1 MEKIGIAIG
10 LGIVLALI
18 IAALTGCGA
27 LPISNA
33 GLAEA
38 LEPVIEQLPELIQAA
53 TPPGQEQGPVTIVVN
68 FDIDLGQL
76 WGVFRLLA
84 VSTKTDVD
92 IIIVPAPRVWDG
104 REKQ

>member
-1 MEKIGIAIG
+1 MEKISIAIG
-10 LGIVLALI
+10 WGIVLALI
-18 IAALTGCGA
+18 IALFTGCGG
-27 LPISNA
+27 LPISNQ

-53 TPPGQEQGPVTIVVN
+53 TPPGVEQGPVTIVVN

-76 WGVFRLLA
+76 WGVFRLVA

-92 IIIVPAPRVWDG
+92 VIIVPAPVVRDG